1 LRGEIEIMK
10 IWKLNFEVDEYD
22 WLVSVPPF
30 TFEEIQSFDG
40 RTHLKKWKPLTV
52 KRMESEKKRIG

>member
-1 LRGEIEIMK
+1 MK